1 MKEDI
6 QKVSGFVFFKD
17 GYTLGYNAKKY
28 LISIHCRTGCSH
40 YYESSATVV
49 LLDVVADVKMG
60 VCNSVIMVLYLFLG
74 LWRKSFLF
82 ISVE

>member
-1 MKEDI
+1 M
-6 QKVSGFVFFKD
+6 
-17 GYTLGYNAKKY
+17 
-28 LISIHCRTGCSH
+28 
-40 YYESSATVV
+40 